1 MKLKICFTVFYIALS
16 NINPVFPQSTQVS
29 LVVLG
34 TIQDGGSPHIGCKK
48 DCCKEQDE
56 IKKKVVSIGILD
68 HIRGKHWLIEATPD
82 LPSQLREQNKL
93 MQSSHPSGT
102 DGIFLSHAH
111 VGHYSGLMY
120 LGKEALGAAGVNV
133 YAMPRMAGFLKQ
145 NAPWSQLVSQ
155 KNISVI
161 QMSAEVPVELSE
173 NLNVTPVPV
182 PHRDEFSETVGFI
195 IQGPTKKVLFIP
207 DIDKWEKWNKDI
219 RELIQTV
226 DLALIDGTFFSNAEI
241 GYRDISAIPHPLV
254 SESMEKFKDLDPAD
268 KKKIFFI
275 HLNHTNPL
283 LQQESKELKH
293 LKNAGFNIAFK
304 GMKIEL

>member
-1 MKLKICFTVFYIALS
+1 MKLKVCFTAFYFALS
-16 NINPVFPQSTQVS
+16 NLNPAFPQSTQVS

-34 TIQDGGSPHIGCKK
+34 TIQDGGSPHIGCNK
-48 DCCKEQDE
+48 DCCKVQDE
-56 IKKKVVSIGILD
+56 DKKVVSLGIMD
-68 HIRGKHWLIEATPD
+68 FSSGKHWLIEATPD
-82 LPSQLREQNKL
+82 LPSQLRAQNKL
-93 MQSSHPSGT
+93 IQSSHPSGT
-102 DGIFLSHAH
+102 DGIFLTHAH
-111 VGHYSGLMY
+111 IGHYSGLMF
-120 LGKEALGAAGVNV
+120 LGKEALGAASVNV
-133 YAMPRMAGFLKQ
+133 YAMPRMAGFLNQ
-145 NAPWSQLVSQ
+145 NAPWSQLVTQ

-161 QMSAEVPVELSE
+161 QMSAEVPVELSK
-173 NLNVTPVPV
+173 NLKVTPVPV

-195 IQGPTKKVLFIP
+195 IQGPSKKVLFIP

-219 RELIQTV
+219 RDMIHAA
-226 DLALIDGTFFSNAEI
+226 DIALVDGTFFSNAEI
-241 GYRDISAIPHPLV
+241 GYRDVSAIPHPLV

-268 KKKIFFI
+268 KKKIYFI